1 MPPSPD
7 RAFWKSIQARS
18 FQSVYYLYG
27 DDEFLKERAVRELI
41 AAAVDPVTRDFNLDV
56 RAAADLGA
64 EALGSLVATPPMMA
78 ERRVVVVRDVA
89 ALKKDARAA
98 LDRHLERAGRA
109 AHDPSDVV
117 LVLVALGGEKAK
129 VDRALASAGMAVEFQ
144 PLTGDRVPKWIA
156 HHAKTELGASITP
169 AAAALLQ
176 SAVGSDL
183 PALASELDKLASY
196 TSGGEIDEDAVSAVV
211 GVRRGE
217 TLGDF
222 LDRVG
227 ERDAAGALALLE
239 HVLDQPKTSGVSI
252 VMALTT
258 QMFALAWG
266 EAMRRE
272 RGLSAGRLASE
283 YFTFLK
289 SGGGAFTGR
298 PWGEAVKA
306 WAGYVGR
313 WDAASLDAALA
324 QLLATDIALKETR
337 VSSDEQLLTTL
348 VLALC
353 AGEQRTTR
361 SASRR
366 PAGAMA

>member
-1 MPPSPD
+1 MSPSPD
-7 RAFWKSIQARS
+7 RAFWKSIQTGA

-27 DDEFLKERAVRELI
+27 DDDFLKERAVRELI
-41 AAAVDPVTRDFNLDV
+41 AQAVDPATRDFNLDV
-56 RAAADLGA
+56 RAGA
-64 EALGSLVATPPMMA
+64 ELDAETLSSLVATPPMMA
-78 ERRVVVVRDVA
+78 ERRVVVIRDVA
-89 ALKKDARAA
+89 ALKKDARKA
-98 LDRHLERAGRA
+98 LDGYLERAARA
-109 AHDPSDVV
+109 DRDAADIV
-117 LVLVALGGEKAK
+117 LVLVATGGEKAK
-129 VDRALASAGMAVEFQ
+129 VDRALAAAAMAVEFQ

-169 AAAALLQ
+169 AAAELLQ

-196 TSGGEIDEDAVSAVV
+196 TNGAEIDEDAVTAVV

-222 LDRVG
+222 LDRVA
-227 ERDAAGALALLE
+227 ERDAAGALALLA
-239 HVLDQPKTSGVSI
+239 HVLEQPKTSGVSI

-258 QMFALAWG
+258 QMLALAWG

-272 RGLSAGRLASE
+272 RRLPAGRLESE
-283 YFTFLK
+283 YFSFLK
-289 SGGGAFTGR
+289 SAGGAYTGR

-306 WAGYVGR
+306 WARHVDR

-353 AGEQRTTR
+353 ASDPRSTP

-366 PAGAMA
+366 LAGAVA